1 MSEAIGGNV
10 SVPLLQRAYALV
22 ADLWCNPGHVEVEQV
37 RQEAEGVVRALK
49 EIDQEAASLLAR
61 FLADYPPPEEEYVEL
76 FELNP
81 RCPLYLGSHAFEEPK
96 TCAQAAVSDRN
107 EYMLDLIGLYR
118 HFGLGLKGKELPDYL
133 PLMVEA
139 LALTADTQDPIRTK
153 LIEEYILPFLPPL
166 RSRLEALGTPY
177 LHLLDGLERL
187 LKLDQEVRGRGMV
200 NDG

>member
-81 RCPLYLGSHAFEEPK
+81 RCPLYLPGEPRLRGAKDLRPSRCLGQERVHARH
-96 TCAQAAVSDRN
+96 DR
-107 EYMLDLIGLYR
+107 
-118 HFGLGLKGKELPDYL
+118 
-133 PLMVEA
+133 PL
-139 LALTADTQDPIRTK
+139 
-153 LIEEYILPFLPPL
+153 
-166 RSRLEALGTPY
+166 
-177 LHLLDGLERL
+177 
-187 LKLDQEVRGRGMV
+187 
-200 NDG
+200 

>member
-1 MSEAIGGNV
+1 MSEAISV
-10 SVPLLQRAYALV
+10 KALVPLLQRAYALV
-22 ADLWCNPGHVEVEQV
+22 AELWCNPRDVEVEQV
-37 RQEAEGVVRALK
+37 RGEAEEVVRALG
-49 EIDQEAASLLAR
+49 EIDQEVASSLSR
-61 FLADYPPPEEEYVEL
+61 FLAHYPPPEEEYVEL

-107 EYMLDLIGLYR
+107 EYMLDLIGIYK
-118 HFGLGLKGKELPDYL
+118 HFGLGLKEKELPDFL

-139 LALTADTQDPIRTK
+139 LALTADAEDPVRAK
-153 LIEEYILPFLPPL
+153 LMGEYLLPFLQPM

-187 LKLDQEVRGRGMV
+187 VKLDQEVRARGMV